1 MALPVFRRFINPKT
15 SLEQPELKRGLL
27 IKYLYKEL
35 CLYFLICFTF
45 LFVVFFANQILLIG
59 EDMLSKRAP
68 FKDVARIMIYS
79 MPAIIAQSAP
89 FATLVGF
96 LMCLGR
102 MSSDNEILIFRASGF
117 SFRSILKPVLIMG
130 LAISLVSFFVND
142 YLLPL
147 GTIKYNQLYRKIM
160 RSNPS
165 VVLESNSIKRI
176 GSSTVV
182 IGDVKDSEVSDIIFF
197 NTKNGN
203 EETVIVSGNSILTGA
218 KNQGVLLQLNMYDS
232 IMTTFDLENLRN
244 YEVLSSENTILNL
257 FDSTITGRSGKN
269 PREMTF
275 YDLYK
280 EINLMKADED
290 EDPMRINTWMME
302 YYKKFA
308 IPFGSI
314 FFAFLAFSI
323 AFLFGKHNGLTMGLF
338 IGIIICV
345 LYWAMQISGQLL
357 VTRVNLNAF
366 LCIWVPNILMALVA
380 FILSL
385 GLLKK

>member
-1 MALPVFRRFINPKT
+1 MALQVFNR
-15 SLEQPELKRGLL
+15 SGLKRGLL

-35 CLYFLICFTF
+35 FLYFLICFAF

-68 FKDVARIMIYS
+68 FKDVAKIMIYS

-165 VVLESNSIKRI
+165 VVLESNSVKRI
-176 GSSTVV
+176 GTSTVV
-182 IGDVKDSEVSDIIFF
+182 IGDVNDPDVSDIIFF
-197 NTKNGN
+197 NTKEGR
-203 EETVIVSGNSILTGA
+203 EETIIVSGPSVLKGA
-218 KNQGVLLQLNMYDS
+218 KNQGVLLQLDMADS
-232 IMTTFDLENLRN
+232 IMTTFNLENFNN
-244 YEVLSSENTILNL
+244 YEVLSAQNTILNL

-275 YDLYK
+275 YDLNN
-280 EINLMKADED
+280 EIKLMKSED

-357 VTRVNLNAF
+357 VTRVNLNSF
-366 LCIWVPNILMALVA
+366 LCIWVPNILIAVVA
-380 FILSL
+380 CLLSINL
-385 GLLKK
+385 IRK

>member
-1 MALPVFRRFINPKT
+1 MALQVSKPSKLGRAI
-15 SLEQPELKRGLL
+15 L

-35 CLYFLICFTF
+35 FYYFFICFIF

-68 FKDVARIMIYS
+68 FKDVAKIMIYS
-79 MPAIIAQSAP
+79 LPAIIAQSAP

-102 MSSDNEILIFRASGF
+102 MASDNEILIFRASGF
-117 SFRSILKPVLIMG
+117 SFRSILYPVLVLGM
-130 LAISLVSFFVND
+130 AISLVSFFVND

-147 GTIKYNQLYRKIM
+147 GTIQYNQLYRKIM

-165 VVLESNSIKRI
+165 VVLEPNSVKQI
-176 GSSTVV
+176 GNSTVV
-182 IGDVKDSEVSDIIFF
+182 IGDVNDSDVSDIIFF
-197 NTKNGN
+197 SKRNSN
-203 EETVIVSGNSILTGA
+203 EETIIVAGDSVLTGA
-218 KNQGVLLQLNMYDS
+218 KNQGVLLQLDMS
-232 IMTTFDLENLRN
+232 ESVMTTFDLKDFSN
-244 YEVLSSENTILNL
+244 YDVLSAEKTVLNI

-275 YDLYK
+275 YDLHK
-280 EINLMKADED
+280 EINVMKADPD

-338 IGIIICV
+338 TGIVICV

-366 LCIWVPNILMALVA
+366 LCIWVPNILMAVVA
-380 FILSL
+380 A
-385 GLLKK
+385 LLCINLIRK

>member
-1 MALPVFRRFINPKT
+1 MGQ
-15 SLEQPELKRGLL
+15 LESKSSRLTKGIL

-35 CLYFLICFTF
+35 FYYFLICFAF

-68 FKDVARIMIYS
+68 FADVARIMIYS
-79 MPAIIAQSAP
+79 MPALIAQSAP

-102 MSSDNEILIFRASGF
+102 MASDNEILIFRASGF
-117 SFRSILKPVLIMG
+117 SFRSILYPVLILGMT
-130 LAISLVSFFVND
+130 ISLASFFVND

-165 VVLESNSIKRI
+165 VVLEPNSVKQI

-182 IGDVKDSEVSDIIFF
+182 IGDVKDSNVSDIIFF
-197 NTKNGN
+197 SRQGSN
-203 EETVIVSGNSILTGA
+203 EETIIVAGNSVLTGA
-218 KNQGVLLQLNMYDS
+218 KNQGVLLQLDMSDS
-232 IMTTFDLENLRN
+232 IMTTFDLKNSMD
-244 YEVLSSENTILNL
+244 YDVLTAEKTILNI
-257 FDSTITGRSGKN
+257 FDSTITGRGGKN

-275 YDLYK
+275 YDLHK
-280 EINLMKADED
+280 EISHMKADPD

-338 IGIIICV
+338 TGIIICV

-357 VTRVNLNAF
+357 VTRVNMDAF
-366 LCIWVPNILMALVA
+366 LCIWVPNILMAVVA
-380 FILSL
+380 VLLSINL
-385 GLLKK
+385 IRK

>member
-1 MALPVFRRFINPKT
+1 MPGRRLGRNI
-15 SLEQPELKRGLL
+15 L

-35 CLYFLICFTF
+35 FYYFMICFAF

-68 FKDVARIMIYS
+68 FKDVVKIMIYS
-79 MPAIIAQSAP
+79 LPAIIAQSAP

-102 MSSDNEILIFRASGF
+102 MASDNEILIFRASGF
-117 SFRSILKPVLIMG
+117 SFRSILVPVMVLGM
-130 LAISLVSFFVND
+130 AISLVSFFVND

-160 RSNPS
+160 KSNPT
-165 VVLESNSIKRI
+165 VVLEPDSVKQI
-176 GSSTVV
+176 GDSTVV
-182 IGDVKDSEVSDIIFF
+182 IGSVDGENVSDIIFF
-197 NTKNGN
+197 NESKKD
-203 EETVIVSGNSILTGA
+203 EETIIVAGESKLTGA
-218 KNQGVLLQLNMYDS
+218 RNEGVLLQLDMSDTVV
-232 IMTTFDLENLRN
+232 TTFKNHVKKTYDVMKSGR
-244 YEVLSSENTILNL
+244 TILNI
-257 FDSTITGRSGKN
+257 FDSTFTGKSGKN

-275 YDLYK
+275 VDLRK
-280 EINLMKADED
+280 EIQSMEVKPDIDKIRL
-290 EDPMRINTWMME
+290 NTWRME

-338 IGIIICV
+338 VGIIICV

-357 VTRVNLNAF
+357 VTRVHLDSF
-366 LCIWVPNILMALVA
+366 LCIWIPN
-380 FILSL
+380 F
-385 GLLKK
+385 LLAAMGIIFSFVLIGK

>member
-1 MALPVFRRFINPKT
+1 M
-15 SLEQPELKRGLL
+15 GLRASKPSRLGRAIL

-35 CLYFLICFTF
+35 FYYFLICFIF

-68 FKDVARIMIYS
+68 FADVSKIMIYS

-102 MSSDNEILIFRASGF
+102 MASDNEILIFRASGF
-117 SFRSILKPVLIMG
+117 SFRSILYPVLVLGM
-130 LAISLVSFFVND
+130 AISLVSFFVND

-147 GTIKYNQLYRKIM
+147 GTIKYNQLYRQIM
-160 RSNPS
+160 RSNPT
-165 VVLESNSIKRI
+165 VVLEPNSVKQI

-197 NTKNGN
+197 TKRDSN
-203 EETVIVSGNSILTGA
+203 EETVIVAGESVLTGA
-218 KNQGVLLQLNMYDS
+218 KNQGVLLQLDMS
-232 IMTTFDLENLRN
+232 ESVMTTFDLQNFSN
-244 YEVLSSENTILNL
+244 YDVLSAEKTILNI

-275 YDLYK
+275 YDLQK
-280 EINLMKADED
+280 EISSMKADPD

-338 IGIIICV
+338 TGIIICV

-357 VTRVNLNAF
+357 VTRVNLDAF
-366 LCIWVPNILMALVA
+366 LCIWVPNLLMAVVGC
-380 FILSL
+380 ILCI
-385 GLLKK
+385 GLLRK

>member
-1 MALPVFRRFINPKT
+1 MGQ
-15 SLEQPELKRGLL
+15 LESKSSRLTKGIL

-35 CLYFLICFTF
+35 FYYFLICFAF

-68 FKDVARIMIYS
+68 FADVARIMIYS
-79 MPAIIAQSAP
+79 MPALIAQSAP

-102 MSSDNEILIFRASGF
+102 MASDNEILIFRASGF
-117 SFRSILKPVLIMG
+117 SFRSILYPVLILGMT
-130 LAISLVSFFVND
+130 ISLASFFVND

-165 VVLESNSIKRI
+165 VVLEPNSVKQI

-182 IGDVKDSEVSDIIFF
+182 IGDVKDSNVSDIIFF
-197 NTKNGN
+197 SRQGSN
-203 EETVIVSGNSILTGA
+203 EETIIVAGNSVLTGA
-218 KNQGVLLQLNMYDS
+218 KNQGVLLQLDMSDS
-232 IMTTFDLENLRN
+232 IMTTFDLKNSMD
-244 YEVLSSENTILNL
+244 YDVLTAEKTILNI
-257 FDSTITGRSGKN
+257 FDSTITGRGGKN

-275 YDLYK
+275 YDLHK
-280 EINLMKADED
+280 EISHMKADPD

-338 IGIIICV
+338 TGIIICV

-357 VTRVNLNAF
+357 VTRVNMDAF
-366 LCIWVPNILMALVA
+366 LCIWVPNILMAVVA
-380 FILSL
+380 ALLSINL
-385 GLLKK
+385 IRK

>member
-1 MALPVFRRFINPKT
+1 
-15 SLEQPELKRGLL
+15 
-27 IKYLYKEL
+27 
-35 CLYFLICFTF
+35 
-45 LFVVFFANQILLIG
+45 
-59 EDMLSKRAP
+59 MLAKRAP
-68 FKDVARIMIYS
+68 FKDVSKIMIYS
-79 MPAIIAQSAP
+79 MPAIIAQSSP

-117 SFRSILKPVLIMG
+117 SFRSILKPVLVMG
-130 LAISLVSFFVND
+130 LAISFVSFFVND

-147 GTIKYNQLYRKIM
+147 STIKYNQLYRKIM

-176 GSSTVV
+176 DNSTVV
-182 IGDVKDSEVSDIIFF
+182 IGDVKDSDVSDIIFF
-197 NTKNGN
+197 NSKEDTNK
-203 EETVIVSGNSILTGA
+203 ETIIVAGKSVLTGA
-218 KNQGVLLQLNMYDS
+218 KNQGVLLQLDMSDS
-232 IMTTFDLENLRN
+232 IMTTFELENFNN
-244 YEVLSSENTILNL
+244 YEVLSTENTILNL
-257 FDSTITGRSGKN
+257 FDSTITGRGGKN

-275 YDLYK
+275 YDLRK
-280 EINLMKADED
+280 EIRIMKADPD
-290 EDPMRINTWMME
+290 EDDMRINTWMME

-357 VTRVNLNAF
+357 VTRVNLNSF
-366 LCIWVPNILMALVA
+366 WCIWVPNILMAVIA
-380 FILSL
+380 CILSINL
-385 GLLKK
+385 IRK

>member
-1 MALPVFRRFINPKT
+1 MALQVSKPSR
-15 SLEQPELKRGLL
+15 LGRGIL

-35 CLYFLICFTF
+35 FYYFLICFAF

-68 FKDVARIMIYS
+68 FADVAKIMIYS
-79 MPAIIAQSAP
+79 MPALIAQSAP

-102 MSSDNEILIFRASGF
+102 MASDNEILIFRASGF
-117 SFRSILKPVLIMG
+117 SFRSILYPVLVLGM
-130 LAISLVSFFVND
+130 AISLVSFFVND

-147 GTIKYNQLYRKIM
+147 GTIKYNELYRKIM

-165 VVLESNSIKRI
+165 VVLEPNSVKQI
-176 GSSTVV
+176 GSSTAV
-182 IGDVKDSEVSDIIFF
+182 IGDVNDSNVSDVIFF
-197 NTKNGN
+197 TKRGSN
-203 EETVIVSGNSILTGA
+203 EETIIVAGESVLTGA
-218 KNQGVLLQLNMYDS
+218 KNQGVLLQLDMSES
-232 IMTTFDLENLRN
+232 IMTTFDLKKFSD
-244 YEVLSSENTILNL
+244 YDVLTAEKTVLNI

-275 YDLYK
+275 YDLHK
-280 EINLMKADED
+280 EIVSMKADPD

-338 IGIIICV
+338 TGIVICV

-357 VTRVNLNAF
+357 VTRVNLDAF
-366 LCIWVPNILMALVA
+366 LCIWVPNILMAVVA
-380 FILSL
+380 A
-385 GLLKK
+385 LLCINLIRK